1 MVDKMVDK
9 LVELIKLLEELD
21 ELQYG
26 ISRKFLY
33 YNSFPE
39 PIIRIPIGNY
49 TLTCW
54 KRACVVEVSNK
65 EIIVSANGE
74 IDVLVRGA
82 RAKRLSAPSADD
94 VNTLTE
100 ILRRHSKEIDSTVET
115 LRNRIEELRE
125 YLAELTLLS

>member
-39 PIIRIPIGNY
+39 PIIRITHN
-49 TLTCW
+49 LTCW
-54 KRACVVEVSNK
+54 KRACVVEINSK
-65 EIIVSANGE
+65 EIIVSTNRE

-94 VNTLTE
+94 VNMLME
-100 ILRRHSKEIDSTVET
+100 ILRRYSKEINSTIET